1 MIELRRLND
10 SAVILNADLI
20 EMVEATPD
28 TMITLSTGRKIVVK
42 DSVDEVIKK
51 VVKYRRLIHEGFG
64 VKPE

>member
-10 SAVILNADLI
+10 TAIVLNADLI
-20 EMVEATPD
+20 EMIEATPD
-28 TMITLSTGRKIVVK
+28 TMISLSTGRKLVVK

-51 VVKYRRLIHEGFG
+51 VIKYRRLIHEGFG